1 MNAATSAR
9 LKFEPAINAPISLP
23 QAEPAPKVS
32 AILFGICSLL
42 FFGVLSFGAVE
53 SWSISILE
61 AGTALLFLAWA
72 GRRVIAGALKIE
84 ASPLYAPA
92 FLFAAVVAA
101 QLGFGI
107 TAYRYATLIS
117 SLQYLAYGILV
128 FLTIQSLTNERS
140 AKIVLWALTVFGFA
154 LAVFAITQDLTSNGK
169 IYWLR
174 TLHNGG
180 SIFGPYVNH
189 DHYAGLMEM
198 LAPIPIVLSL
208 GSLFRGGKRVLVAF
222 AGIVMAGTIVLS
234 QSLAGTASFLAE
246 IALLLGIALSRK
258 KKGRIAAALGAV
270 CLLIL
275 AFVSWLATSAL
286 WHHFTVL
293 QDWMRLAMTKDG
305 LQMFWH
311 KPVLS
316 YGLGTFTAVYPQF
329 RSFYTNLFVNAAH
342 NDYVQ
347 VLVETGL
354 IGFAA
359 VVWFIV
365 DVYRAGLRNVDGWS
379 RDRSRALG
387 LAALVGCTGLLVH
400 SFFDFNLQIPAN
412 ACMFSFLSAVASTE
426 PLPGTKLQRRA
437 GMRSR

>member
-1 MNAATSAR
+1 
-9 LKFEPAINAPISLP
+9 
-23 QAEPAPKVS
+23 
-32 AILFGICSLL
+32 
-42 FFGVLSFGAVE
+42 
-53 SWSISILE
+53 
-61 AGTALLFLAWA
+61 
-72 GRRVIAGALKIE
+72 
-84 ASPLYAPA
+84 
-92 FLFAAVVAA
+92 
-101 QLGFGI
+101 
-107 TAYRYATLIS
+107 
-117 SLQYLAYGILV
+117 
-128 FLTIQSLTNERS
+128 
-140 AKIVLWALTVFGFA
+140 
-154 LAVFAITQDLTSNGK
+154 
-169 IYWLR
+169 
-174 TLHNGG
+174 
-180 SIFGPYVNH
+180 
-189 DHYAGLMEM
+189 
-198 LAPIPIVLSL
+198 
-208 GSLFRGGKRVLVAF
+208 
-222 AGIVMAGTIVLS
+222 
-234 QSLAGTASFLAE
+234 
-246 IALLLGIALSRK
+246 
-258 KKGRIAAALGAV
+258 
-270 CLLIL
+270 
-275 AFVSWLATSAL
+275 
-286 WHHFTVL
+286 
-293 QDWMRLAMTKDG
+293 MTKDG

-311 KPVLS
+311 KPVLG